1 MRPAQMA
8 MIALTYITTIRRSR
22 RRFVVL
28 LASLVALFAMGWSP
42 AAPAQVNAES
52 LRLVLR
58 DHPQFVWLDASLVG
72 RAGNTQTT
80 NFSASLFG
88 GIKRE
93 PHVFF
98 ARAAVDYGQAT
109 GTTNVDRWV
118 AHARYNYDLSR
129 LFALEALTQ
138 AQHDTFRRMALR
150 DIYGLGVRFR
160 FIETDDLEVFYGA
173 TFILEHDVVS
183 STDTEPLSADRY
195 ERFGNYIGLNAWLN
209 PLMRASAVLYLQ
221 PRFDDF
227 SDFRILNEASIS
239 FQITKLLAAKI
250 SGSVYVDTEPPS
262 TVKPYDVEVK
272 NSIELRFF

>member
-1 MRPAQMA
+1 MTAS
-8 MIALTYITTIRRSR
+8 TYIAGTRNGRPRVRRPIRSFAALLALIGA
-22 RRFVVL
+22 FVVL
-28 LASLVALFAMGWSP
+28 TWSP
-42 AAPAQVNAES
+42 KASAQVNAEA

-58 DHPQFVWLDASLVG
+58 DHAQFVWFDASLVG

-80 NFSASLFG
+80 NFGASLFG

-98 ARAAVDYGQAT
+98 VRAAVDYGQSQ

-129 LFALEALTQ
+129 LLALEALVQ
-138 AQHDTFRRMALR
+138 EQHDTFRRMALR
-150 DIYGLGVRFR
+150 GTYGLGVRFR

-173 TFILEHDVVS
+173 TFILEQDVVS
-183 STDTEPLSADRY
+183 STDTEPLETELF
-195 ERFGNYIGLNAWLN
+195 ERFGNYVGINAWLN
-209 PLMRASAVLYLQ
+209 PLMRATAVLYAQ
-221 PRFDDF
+221 PRIADWG
-227 SDFRILNEASIS
+227 DFRILHEASIS

-262 TVKPYDVEVK
+262 TVLPYDVEVK
-272 NSIELRFF
+272 NSIELRLF